1 MKGLILM
8 SDPIIIALRSLS
20 FLIILFLF
28 TKWLG
33 KKQLSQLSIFE
44 YMTGIV
50 LGSIVA
56 IHSIDLKSNI
66 GYGLIAMFI
75 WFIIPFTIELLS
87 LKSKIVRNFFKGESV
102 VFIREGKI
110 LEDNLKKERYS
121 ADDLLQSLR
130 KNNVFRVAD
139 VEFAILETSGELNVL
154 LKREHQQTTVKDLN
168 IRHSTATEPLTIVM
182 DGEIILDS
190 LAKLSLNPNWL
201 HTELEKMNVTIDNV
215 FLAQADRDGQLT
227 IDLYDD
233 QLTAPEPTEKP
244 LLLASLKK
252 CQADLELF
260 ALATKNK
267 KSKQLYDQESK
278 NVQQALDIVKPFLEN

>member
-1 MKGLILM
+1 MPE
-8 SDPIIIALRSLS
+8 PIIIAIRSLS
-20 FLIILFLF
+20 FLIILFFF

-33 KKQLSQLSIFE
+33 KKQLAQLSVFE
-44 YMTGIV
+44 YVIGIV

-56 IHSIDLKSNI
+56 FYSVDLKSNV
-66 GYGLIAMFI
+66 GYGLIALFI
-75 WFIIPFTIELLS
+75 WFIVPFALEYLS
-87 LKSKIVRNFFKGESV
+87 LKSKTIRKFIKGESV

-130 KNNVFRVAD
+130 KNNIFRAAD
-139 VEFAILETSGELNVL
+139 VEFAVLETSGELSVL
-154 LKREHQQTTVKDLN
+154 PKKEYQHATVKDLN
-168 IRHSTATEPLTIVM
+168 VRYAPAKEPLTVIM
-182 DGEIILDS
+182 DGEIILES
-190 LAKLSLNPNWL
+190 LAKLGLNPSWL

-215 FLAQADRDGQLT
+215 FLAQADRDGQLSV
-227 IDLYDD
+227 DLYDD
-233 QLTAPEPTEKP
+233 QLTVPEPTEKP

-267 KSKQLYDQESK
+267 NSKQLYDKESK
-278 NVQQALDIVKPFLEN
+278 NVQQALDIVKPFLQD